1 MKLGW
6 RWDHQLVQQWVW
18 NWRRRPLKNCILI
31 IFSSFVFVR
40 TIRVYIL
47 KDQCDFSYKS
57 QREYWTN
64 LCDWIWIVSRIVDI
78 SFLDIDAMLLHLF
91 LPIYTVR
98 TNKKARCFHMNIYQ
112 INRYLSDWIKYVKTV
127 YFISTN
133 CDFSHFHVKRLFC
146 LHVNKKFSSKW
157 YIYTISLSLK
167 QLLQFKS
174 K

>member
-31 IFSSFVFVR
+31 IFSSFVSVR

-57 QREYWTN
+57 HREYWTN
-64 LCDWIWIVSRIVDI
+64 LCDWIWNVSRIVDI
-78 SFLDIDAMLLHLF
+78 SFLYVDAMLLHFF
-91 LPIYTVR
+91 LPIFTVR
-98 TNKKARCFHMNIYQ
+98 TNKRTICFHMNIYQ
-112 INRYLSDWIKYVKTV
+112 INRYLPELNIRKK
-127 YFISTN
+127 FHFFLTN
-133 CDFSHFHVKRLFC
+133 CDFSHFRVKRLFC

-157 YIYTISLSLK
+157 YIYKNKSFPQTIVTIQK
-167 QLLQFKS
+167 
-174 K
+174 